1 METLASQGVSGI
13 LKIDGDPAGAVYFS
27 RGEIT
32 FARASWTPGLGT
44 RLLSG
49 LQVPDESRD
58 LLASADEPD
67 QDAGGYLLL
76 RRYLSRAELCSI
88 LRSVIVDAVT
98 VLTMPMEA
106 GSFVSD
112 LRLAVP
118 DAHWAGTYT
127 RLHAAD
133 VRVQARGWATRMARH
148 RVARTAAV
156 ELCDLGAPSGILR
169 RDQWAIACAFTGAM
183 SAQDIAWRCGL
194 ALCEVIEQ
202 VGLLLE
208 AGFCALAAAPP
219 TARPPETGKAEPV
232 RWLGE
237 TTTGAAPLA
246 IGGPLPVAGAATA
259 AQRRGPGCPEIVG
272 SAPDLADILPQRDRG
287 ADPVP
292 IRPVMSAKVSA
303 ADAAPPD
310 SSAYEPSPPELLRRV
325 LDGLKN
331 IG

>member
-1 METLASQGVSGI
+1 MAATIETLASQRVSGI

-32 FARASWTPGLGT
+32 FAQASWTPGLGT
-44 RLLSG
+44 RLLRG
-49 LQVPDESRD
+49 LLLPDESQD

-67 QDAGGYLLL
+67 QDAGGALLL
-76 RRYLSRAELCSI
+76 RGYLSRTDLREI

-106 GSFVSD
+106 GSIVSD

-118 DAHWAGTYT
+118 DEHWAGTYI

-133 VRVQARGWATRMARH
+133 VRVQARGWAARMAQH
-148 RVARTAAV
+148 RVVRTAPV

-169 RDQWAIACAFTGAM
+169 REQWAIACAFTGAM

-194 ALCEVIEQ
+194 ALCAAIEQ

-208 AGFCALAAAPP
+208 AGFCALAPAPA
-219 TARPPETGKAEPV
+219 TVRPP
-232 RWLGE
+232 
-237 TTTGAAPLA
+237 AP
-246 IGGPLPVAGAATA
+246 AGA
-259 AQRRGPGCPEIVG
+259 E
-272 SAPDLADILPQRDRG
+272 LARCLGGMTTDTLPQRAAG
-287 ADPVP
+287 AEPAP
-292 IRPVMSAKVSA
+292 ARPVMSAEVAA

-310 SSAYEPSPPELLRRV
+310 SSAYALAPPELLRRV

>member
-1 METLASQGVSGI
+1 MAATIETLASQRVSGI

-32 FARASWTPGLGT
+32 FAQASWTPGLGT
-44 RLLSG
+44 RLLRG
-49 LQVPDESRD
+49 LVLPDESHD

-67 QDAGGYLLL
+67 QDAGGALLL
-76 RRYLSRAELCSI
+76 RGYLSRTELREI

-106 GSFVSD
+106 GSIVSD

-118 DAHWAGTYT
+118 DAHWAGTYI

-133 VRVQARGWATRMARH
+133 VRVQARGWAARMAQH
-148 RVARTAAV
+148 RVVRTAPV

-169 RDQWAIACAFTGAM
+169 REQWAIACAFTGAM

-208 AGFCALAAAPP
+208 AGFCALAPAAV
-219 TARPPETGKAEPV
+219 RPPAPGGMELVPCFG
-232 RWLGE
+232 GM
-237 TTTGAAPLA
+237 TTN
-246 IGGPLPVAGAATA
+246 
-259 AQRRGPGCPEIVG
+259 
-272 SAPDLADILPQRDRG
+272 ILPQRAPGDEP
-287 ADPVP
+287 AP
-292 IRPVMSAKVSA
+292 IRPVMSAEVAA

-310 SSAYEPSPPELLRRV
+310 SSAYAPAPPELLRRV

>member
-1 METLASQGVSGI
+1 MAATIETLASQRVSGI

-32 FARASWTPGLGT
+32 FAQASWTPGLGT
-44 RLLSG
+44 RLLRG
-49 LQVPDESRD
+49 LLLPDEPHD

-67 QDAGGYLLL
+67 QDAGGALLL
-76 RRYLSRAELCSI
+76 RGYLSRTELREI

-106 GSFVSD
+106 GSIVSD

-118 DAHWAGTYT
+118 DAHWAGTYI

-133 VRVQARGWATRMARH
+133 VRVQARGWAARMAQH
-148 RVARTAAV
+148 RVVRTAPV

-169 RDQWAIACAFTGAM
+169 REQWAIACAFTGAM

-208 AGFCALAAAPP
+208 AGFCALAPA
-219 TARPPETGKAEPV
+219 TVRPPARDGVELLPCFG
-232 RWLGE
+232 GM
-237 TTTGAAPLA
+237 TTN
-246 IGGPLPVAGAATA
+246 
-259 AQRRGPGCPEIVG
+259 
-272 SAPDLADILPQRDRG
+272 ILPQRAPGDEP
-287 ADPVP
+287 AP
-292 IRPVMSAKVSA
+292 IRPVMSAEVAA

-310 SSAYEPSPPELLRRV
+310 GGAYAPAPPELLRRV